1 MKITIIVV
9 GRTNSDYQ
17 DNINNY
23 LKRLSQQTIEW
34 LYISPASNDIL
45 KAKELESNLILAKLK
60 PSDVVWLL
68 DETGEQVTSP
78 SLNNKINVLKN
89 SSLQRLVIIIGGAY
103 GVNNQLKQRATWIW
117 SLSKLVFPHELVR
130 LILVEQL
137 YRASQIDRGTGYH
150 HA

>member
-1 MKITIIVV
+1 MKITIISV
-9 GRTNSDYQ
+9 GRTSSDYQ
-17 DNINNY
+17 VKITEY
-23 LKRLSQQTIEW
+23 QKRLSNQAIEW
-34 LYISPASNDIL
+34 LFISPASNDVL
-45 KAKELESNLILAKLK
+45 KAKELESNQIIAKLK

-68 DETGEQVTSP
+68 DETGEQISSP

-89 SSLQRLVIIIGGAY
+89 SSVQRLVIIIGGAY
-103 GVNNQLKQRATWIW
+103 GVNNQLKQRATWVW